1 MHHGSGEESAAMSD
15 VEVRQSMF
23 EPEYDVVPQAI
34 FWRPLRYFT
43 MCIREGEDD
52 LDLFEAASFTIGN
65 EIKFDLRVYRGHP
78 ELTVTL
84 YLPDHVSD
92 ERIIADTIN
101 LVIRGMVIP
110 LAAVAWR
117 RGQKFEYG
125 HLRRPKPDDRLR
137 EHEAR
142 IIVLKIAAQQPR
154 CSASTSLLK
163 KEMPKYI
170 ELSETDRIR
179 SKSRPRELLWQQVV
193 GNVVSHQKSSE
204 GPFAQ
209 GLAVR
214 TADGLK
220 VTKKGLDYLNNMG
233 FSTSC

>member
-1 MHHGSGEESAAMSD
+1 MSE

-23 EPEYDVVPQAI
+23 ESDYDVVPQAI

-43 MCIREGEDD
+43 MFIREGEDE

-84 YLPDHVSD
+84 YLPDNVSD

-101 LVIRGMVIP
+101 LVVRGMVIP

-117 RGQKFEYG
+117 RGQRFEYG
-125 HLRRPKPDDRLR
+125 HLGRPKLDDRLR

-142 IIVLKIAAQQPR
+142 ILVLKIAAQQPSR
-154 CSASTSLLK
+154 SASTSLLK
-163 KEMPKYI
+163 REVPKYI
-170 ELSETDRIR
+170 ELSPIDRVR
-179 SKSRPRELLWQQVV
+179 SPSRPREFLWQQVV
-193 GNVVSHQKSSE
+193 GNVVSHQKTRG

-220 VTKKGLDYLNNMG
+220 VTKKGLDYLNSMG
-233 FSTSC
+233 FKTSR

>member
-1 MHHGSGEESAAMSD
+1 MSD

-23 EPEYDVVPQAI
+23 EPDYDVVPQAI

-84 YLPDHVSD
+84 YLPDTVSD
-92 ERIIADTIN
+92 ERIIAETIDM
-101 LVIRGMVIP
+101 VIRGMVIP

-117 RGQKFEYG
+117 RSQNFEYG
-125 HLRRPKPDDRLR
+125 SLERPKSDDRLR
-137 EHEAR
+137 EKEAR
-142 IIVLKIAAQQPR
+142 ILVLKIAAQQPG

-163 KEMPKYI
+163 REMPKYI
-170 ELSETDRIR
+170 ELSERDRTR
-179 SKSRPRELLWQQVV
+179 SPSRPREFVWQQVV
-193 GNVVSHQKSSE
+193 GNVVSHQKSNE
-204 GPFAQ
+204 GPFVR

-220 VTKKGLDYLNNMG
+220 VTKKGLDYLSKMG
-233 FSTSC
+233 FRTSG

>member
-1 MHHGSGEESAAMSD
+1 MHRGSREKSATVSE
-15 VEVRQSMF
+15 VEVRESVY
-23 EPEYDVVPQAI
+23 EPDYDVVPQAI

-43 MCIREGEDD
+43 MCIRAGEDD
-52 LDLFEAASFTIGN
+52 LHLYQAASFAIGN

-84 YLPDHVSD
+84 YLPDSVSD
-92 ERIIADTIN
+92 ENIITETID

-117 RGQKFEYG
+117 RGRPFEYG
-125 HLRRPKPDDRLR
+125 RLERQKLDDRLR

-142 IIVLKIAAQQPR
+142 IIVLKIAAQQR
-154 CSASTSLLK
+154 TRTASTSLLK
-163 KEMPKYI
+163 KEVPKYI
-170 ELSETDRIR
+170 ELSPIDRIR
-179 SKSRPRELLWQQVV
+179 SRSRPGEFLWQQVV
-193 GNVVSHQKSSE
+193 GNVVSHQKSRG
-204 GPFAQ
+204 GPFVQ

-214 TADGLK
+214 TADGLR

-233 FSTSC
+233 FKTSR